1 LNPPKKSAIHKPFV
15 VKSTTA
21 RDVTIAIIAGLAL
34 LSFVL
39 WGILHMSQEVSG
51 HPLLTGKILAK
62 HFQPQQE
69 EQLTIG
75 RGGLDEKN
83 IDGIYTMDVRT
94 PDGHTY
100 TVFVEKS
107 AYISHNP
114 GDDLTFLPP
123 PSRQQ

>member
-1 LNPPKKSAIHKPFV
+1 MAPTAPHKPFV

-21 RDVTIAIIAGLAL
+21 RDVTIAVVAGAELLA
-34 LSFVL
+34 FVF
-39 WGILHMSQEVSG
+39 WGILHMSQEVGG
-51 HPLLTGKILAK
+51 HSLLTGKILAK

-75 RGGLDEKN
+75 RGGLDQKN

-94 PDGHTY
+94 PDGHDY
-100 TVFVEKS
+100 TVFVEKPV
-107 AYISHNP
+107 YESHKV
-114 GDDLTFLPP
+114 GDDINFLPP

>member
-1 LNPPKKSAIHKPFV
+1 MPASAPHKPFV

-21 RDVTIAIIAGLAL
+21 RDVTIAVVAGAAL
-34 LSFVL
+34 LAFVF
-39 WGILHMSQEVSG
+39 WGILHMSQEVGG
-51 HPLLTGKILAK
+51 HSLLTGKILAK

-75 RGGLDEKN
+75 RGGLDQKN

-94 PDGHTY
+94 PDGHDY
-100 TVFVEKS
+100 TVFVEKPV
-107 AYISHNP
+107 YESHKV
-114 GDDLTFLPP
+114 GDDINFLPP